1 MFKII
6 RNLLIIIIVFGILT
20 ALIDYVRMTTGN
32 VPIFNISSYSSKE
45 RIQSYRGLFYQGS
58 RKITVSP
65 DEPLVDSS
73 EITFT
78 VLTFDINVPRNYKEV
93 LDDFNIETLE
103 SSECG
108 TSKLIYAD
116 LKNKVYTY
124 CLDEI
129 NIVDNEKKIPFTD
142 YIRDHID
149 LIEDIDHHM
158 GYMGL
163 YKDNKTILLR
173 TRDDGFSNN
182 GLAIYRCNDTNI
194 NDVYIGPIN
203 MSFQSDFCTFKDD
216 DFKYIY
222 TIEEI
227 PKAEVIPAEG
237 EVQVIEDDVKEI
249 FFEDDNYKY
258 EFNETKSDRVFI
270 VIPSVRGREEKK
282 IALKDALNNKLVT
295 IEELENKGLKFNKID
310 K

>member
-1 MFKII
+1 MKI
-6 RNLLIIIIVFGILT
+6 LIIIWG
-20 ALIDYVRMTTGN
+20 
-32 VPIFNISSYSSKE
+32 
-45 RIQSYRGLFYQGS
+45 
-58 RKITVSP
+58 
-65 DEPLVDSS
+65 
-73 EITFT
+73 
-78 VLTFDINVPRNYKEV
+78 
-93 LDDFNIETLE
+93 
-103 SSECG
+103 
-108 TSKLIYAD
+108 
-116 LKNKVYTY
+116 
-124 CLDEI
+124 
-129 NIVDNEKKIPFTD
+129 
-142 YIRDHID
+142 
-149 LIEDIDHHM
+149 
-158 GYMGL
+158 
-163 YKDNKTILLR
+163 
-173 TRDDGFSNN
+173 
-182 GLAIYRCNDTNI
+182 NDTNI